1 MGTGRYHLQVQVTFS
16 DWKSAPFAVEGESIF
31 AVGDVH
37 GCAAHLAAVLKAVS
51 EIATPAGQRRRL
63 LYLGDMVDRGPD
75 NIGVLRLWAETE
87 KARSVDR
94 IDRIIGNHEII
105 MLLCLE
111 GGALADKAGTM
122 WLSEA
127 MGGAQVLDEMRRAC
141 HAPDAKPSYALAREA
156 LGEQVIRHLLA
167 QRSHVRVGNALF
179 VHGGI
184 DGEADQQAFLAP
196 SWKEFT
202 DARWAWITRGFL
214 DWKQGFGGTLVVHG
228 HTPPDKH
235 FPLTG
240 MADPHLFQED
250 RLGLDGGSARTGTV
264 TAAQI
269 EDGRYRIFKA
279 TDAAN

>member
-1 MGTGRYHLQVQVTFS
+1 MQVTVS
-16 DWKSAPFAVEGESIF
+16 DWNAASFAVAGESIF

-37 GCAAHLAAVLKAVS
+37 GCALHFAALLKAFA
-51 EIATPAGQRRRL
+51 ETATRAGHHRRL
-63 LYLGDMVDRGPD
+63 VYLGDMIDRGPD
-75 NIGVLRLWAETE
+75 NIGVLRLWAENE
-87 KARSVDR
+87 KARAVDR
-94 IDRIIGNHEII
+94 IDLIIVNHEII

-111 GGALADKAGTM
+111 GGALAGKAGTM
-122 WLSEA
+122 WLSDA
-127 MGGAQVLDEMRRAC
+127 MGGAKVLDEMRLAAG
-141 HAPDAKPSYALAREA
+141 APDAKPTYALAQET
-156 LGEQVIRHLLA
+156 LGEQVMRHLLA
-167 QRSHVRVGNALF
+167 QRGHVRVGNTLF

-184 DGEADQQAFLAP
+184 DGQTDEKSFLAA

-202 DARWAWITRGFL
+202 DARYAWITRGFL

-240 MADPHLFQED
+240 MADPHLFRED

-279 TDAAN
+279 VGDPT